1 MSRSLTRDGSRAA
14 CTGSARVSAT
24 GPAGKSNTRVNSYN
38 AGRSDGEGAPPT
50 HVLILTVLD
59 EVMGRSTRFLPSVA
73 LLSTKEHPQ
82 DVAKYPRR
90 AQTPPLETPPSALD
104 VSRLIKK
111 NFTGT
116 LVRLRQ

>member
-1 MSRSLTRDGSRAA
+1 MDPGLPVLGAQGSQPLDQQ
-14 CTGSARVSAT
+14 GS
-24 GPAGKSNTRVNSYN
+24 
-38 AGRSDGEGAPPT
+38 PT
-50 HVLILTVLD
+50 HVLILTMLD
-59 EVMGRSTRFLPSVA
+59 EVTGRSTRFLPSVA